1 MSAVLW
7 LISLPFRALG
17 YLAVLGACAAGF
29 WDLWQSVNADRMV
42 LTPLGEIWY
51 KVSAGSLNLLQ
62 AGIQRAISPALWDP
76 VIVGFLR
83 LPAFMA
89 LLILAALVLLIA
101 QLVYRPR

>member
-7 LISLPFRALG
+7 LISMPFRALG
-17 YLAVLGACAAGF
+17 YLAVLGGCAAGF
-29 WDLWQSVNADRMV
+29 WDLWQSVEQDRMV

-51 KVSAGSLNLLQ
+51 RLSADSLNLLQ
-62 AGIQRAISPALWDP
+62 AGIQRAISPVVWDP

-89 LLILAALVLLIA
+89 LLILAALVLLVA
-101 QLVYRPR
+101 QLIYRPR